1 VNDSFFYGVQ
11 VEKEVEGSFKM
22 VEKEVQ
28 GSFELAEA
36 LKGSFD

>member
-1 VNDSFFYGVQ
+1 

-36 LKGSFD
+36 VKGSFD